1 MSELETKSP
10 APANGS
16 GDNECLQK
24 QLNIL
29 LVGLIVLSATV
40 GVFLWRQVHYL
51 RKDLEATRPLY
62 NAMMQSMAQE
72 RPVVDAFAAKLA
84 DYARKHKS
92 TSCWARTA
100 RRPPNRRPWRRL
112 HRRAPNQPRR
122 PRPRP
127 RSSRAAQA
135 GFAAGTSR
143 VPQAKQ

>member
-84 DYARKHKS
+84 DYARKHPDFAPIAQKYQLLGTNGPATTKPAAS
-92 TSCWARTA
+92 APAAPAGAKPTA
-100 RRPPNRRPWRRL
+100 
-112 HRRAPNQPRR
+112 APAPA
-122 PRPRP
+122 P
-127 RSSRAAQA
+127 
-135 GFAAGTSR
+135 
-143 VPQAKQ
+143 KK